1 MVTPPLIQEYS
12 DYREYLTKF
21 YTYKK
26 SLRAGFSFRQFASL
40 CGLKSPNYLQLV
52 MNGDRNLSEEAA
64 DQVASAMKLNAAE
77 KNYFLALV
85 RHENAK
91 TDEEVSVCKRQGLAA
106 LKKLVTKQMQKS
118 SDVVL
123 EKWHHLVVR
132 ELVLLADFEPSA
144 EYVVDKLR
152 DTITLKEA
160 QESLDLLIKSG
171 QIKIGEKGWMLEEVS
186 IDTGDDLFLHAK
198 VQNYHRDVLKFWVQ
212 NISTMKVSHQ
222 ELGLLNIPIDSAKIP
237 ELKNRMR
244 QFQDEII
251 GWLQSEANPD
261 CIVQMG
267 CYLMPVT
274 DVESGKKN

>member
-1 MVTPPLIQEYS
+1 MVTPPLIQEFH
-12 DYREYLTKF
+12 DYREYLSQF
-21 YTYKK
+21 YSHKK

-64 DQVASAMKLNAAE
+64 HQVASAMRLNASE

-91 TDEEVSVCKRQGLAA
+91 TDEEVSLCKRQGLAA
-106 LKKLVTKQMQKS
+106 LKKLVTKQIQKS
-118 SDVVL
+118 SDVIL

-132 ELVLLADFEPSA
+132 ELVLLPDFEPSA
-144 EYVVDKLR
+144 EYVVEKLR
-152 DTITLKEA
+152 KTISIKEA
-160 QESLDLLIKSG
+160 QESLDLLMKSG
-171 QIKIGEKGWMLEEVS
+171 NIKLGSNGWMLDEVS
-186 IDTGDDLFLHAK
+186 IDTGDDLFLHTK
-198 VQNYHRDVLKFWVQ
+198 IQNYHRDVLKFWVQ
-212 NISTMKVSHQ
+212 NISSMKVSHQ
-222 ELGLLNIPIDSAKIP
+222 ELGLINIPIDSAKIP

-251 GWLQSEANPD
+251 GWLQSEQNPD

-274 DVESGKKN
+274 DVDNGL